1 MRPFQPITYS
11 IIIGGSLLIASSAI
25 AGGFAIREQS
35 TTGLGKA
42 FADSAAGTDLSSMFW
57 NPAAVTVADGLNSVS
72 SFSAIKADTRVQPTA
87 GTSFGTTG
95 TTIDEFAVLGASY
108 YNYQI
113 NQKLY
118 VGLSINSPLGLV
130 TDADNK
136 LWGGAAYNRRSE
148 ILTVNAAPTVGY
160 KILPNLSIAAGLQVE
175 YMKVRL
181 ASAVPVAAL
190 FANDIVIKGDD
201 VAVGFTLGALY
212 KSEDTGTSLGI
223 GYRSSISHK
232 LEGTLH
238 GHPAIADGN
247 IKADLDTPEMV
258 TVSLRQDV
266 ASGLA
271 LMANFEWSNWSRL
284 KELRVRNENGA
295 ADIVED
301 FSWNDSW
308 LISLGA
314 EMNVSPALTARAG
327 LGFEKT
333 PVPASTRSA
342 RLPDSDRVWL
352 SFGGSYKWSE
362 ATTLDLGYSH
372 IFFDDSKIA
381 LASLTKGVLNA
392 NVKNSADIL
401 SIGARIKW

>member
-1 MRPFQPITYS
+1 MTYGA
-11 IIIGGSLLIASSAI
+11 IIGGSLLVASSAI

-42 FADSAAGTDLSSMFW
+42 FADSAAGSDLSSMYW
-57 NPAAVTVADGLNSVS
+57 NPAAVTAEEGMNSVS
-72 SFSAIKADTRVQPTA
+72 SISGIISDTKVQPTA
-87 GTSFGTTG
+87 GTSFGLTG

-108 YNYQI
+108 YNYQL
-113 NQKLY
+113 NQQLY

-130 TDADNK
+130 TDAANRS
-136 LWGGAAYNRRSE
+136 WGGAAYNRRSE
-148 ILTVNAAPTVGY
+148 ILTLNAAPTVGY
-160 KILPNLSIAAGLQVE
+160 KLTPNLSVAAGLQVE
-175 YMKVRL
+175 YMKARL
-181 ASAVPVAAL
+181 TSAVPVGAL

-212 KSEDTGTSLGI
+212 KSENTGTSLGV
-223 GYRSSISHK
+223 GYRSSIHHN

-238 GHPAIADGN
+238 GHPVIAAGD
-247 IKADLDTPEMV
+247 IKAELDTPEMV

-266 ASGLA
+266 MSGLA
-271 LMANFEWSNWSRL
+271 LMANFEWSNWSRM
-284 KELRVRNENGA
+284 KELRVKNKNGA

-308 LISLGA
+308 LISFGA
-314 EMNVSPALTARAG
+314 EYEIIDDLTLRTG

-333 PVPASTRSA
+333 PVPNSTRGA

-352 SFGGSYKWSE
+352 SLGGSYEWNE
-362 ATTLDLGYSH
+362 NTTLDFAYSH

-381 LASLTKGVLNA
+381 LASATKGVLNA
-392 NVKNSADIL
+392 DVENSADIL
-401 SIGARIKW
+401 SVGARIKW